1 MWSVGCCGIRVGYW
15 QGKENMCFL
24 SFLNLFMSTLG
35 SSLIKNIFIVNKLG
49 MFYFS
54 VFIILQ
60 DVYNQLI
67 INISSRKRVIRH
79 EDLIKLMTE

>member
-1 MWSVGCCGIRVGYW
+1 M
-15 QGKENMCFL
+15 
-24 SFLNLFMSTLG
+24 
-35 SSLIKNIFIVNKLG
+35 NKLG